1 MVSSSQNTNKSLHS
15 LLATKLTN
23 VTIPPSSS
31 SSSSPQDFNFNDVF
45 SPPTTSSDATP
56 PSLLVIHNRSQSF
69 VGPSPHFTPTSSS
82 FLSPFVV
89 ESDSDKDEN
98 DAVSEKDEE
107 PAVQKFGPSDFEILI
122 VMGRGAF
129 RKAETDILTKVVHPI
144 IVQLRYSFQTKSKL
158 YLIMDF
164 MNEGHLF
171 YHTAL
176 DKNML

>member
-23 VTIPPSSS
+23 LTIPPSSS
-31 SSSSPQDFNFNDVF
+31 SSSSPQDFDFNDVF

-69 VGPSPHFTPTSSS
+69 
-82 FLSPFVV
+82 
-89 ESDSDKDEN
+89 
-98 DAVSEKDEE
+98 
-107 PAVQKFGPSDFEILI
+107 
-122 VMGRGAF
+122 
-129 RKAETDILTKVVHPI
+129 AETDILTKVVHPI

-176 DKNML
+176 NKNML